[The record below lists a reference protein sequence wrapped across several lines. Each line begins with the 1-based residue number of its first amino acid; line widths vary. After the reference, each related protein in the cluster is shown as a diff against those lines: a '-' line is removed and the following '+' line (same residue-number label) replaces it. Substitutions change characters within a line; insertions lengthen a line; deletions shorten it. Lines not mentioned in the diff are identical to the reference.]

1 MAKLNKREYR
11 IEVVRPVWM
20 PFNDVAQT
28 IVESLVNKFKYPTTG
43 PKAKKYAVMIA
54 SIIKAAQTLPKQSE
68 GRKPKYLGV
77 SFGSK
82 NWSRFPLVGR
92 EVAVKVV
99 KEVLEYLEANQVA
112 GSGKNWHQDET
123 GKWYLDP
130 QMSMYNINLQR
141 LPSNLLEAKFIEVG
155 RPLVKVNE
163 QESRPQRDRRKARNL
178 PKGFLNNKAAKALD
192 GDAHRASE
200 SHIQGLNEFWLKQ
213 HTH

>member
-1 MAKLNKREYR
+1 
-11 IEVVRPVWM
+11 M

-141 LPSNLLEAKFIEVG
+141 LPSNLLEVTCAPKTPPNLCRVRPTKG
-155 RPLVKVNE
+155 RTNE
-163 QESRPQRDRRKARNL
+163 GTIYRRTDHRDDQRA
-178 PKGFLNNKAAKALD
+178 G
-192 GDAHRASE
+192 
-200 SHIQGLNEFWLKQ
+200 IW
-213 HTH
+213 